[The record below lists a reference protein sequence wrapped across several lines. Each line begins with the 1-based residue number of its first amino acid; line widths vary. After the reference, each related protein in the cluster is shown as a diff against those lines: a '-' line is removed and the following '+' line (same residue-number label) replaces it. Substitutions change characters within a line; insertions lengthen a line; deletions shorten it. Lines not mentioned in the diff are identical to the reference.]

1 MRFDSI
7 VISKTIE
14 KLLKGEDYREEV
26 INAINLEFLDFTLDF
41 FRQILEAKLNDE
53 SINLDWYKAYF
64 INNVNC
70 IQISKLTYFINTSH

>member
-53 SINLDWYKAYF
+53 SINLDWYKRILLIMLILSQVKQQFLRA
-64 INNVNC
+64 
-70 IQISKLTYFINTSH
+70 